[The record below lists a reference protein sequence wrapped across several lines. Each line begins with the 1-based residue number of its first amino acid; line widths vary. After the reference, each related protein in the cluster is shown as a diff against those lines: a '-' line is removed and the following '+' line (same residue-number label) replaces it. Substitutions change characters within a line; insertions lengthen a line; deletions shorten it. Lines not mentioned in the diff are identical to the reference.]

1 MLELVLEPVPSNDRL
16 ASVARYAAGYSAMG
30 AVDSDTCRLVL
41 GQLQSQDA
49 VRPAKIHGRL
59 IGSRAHVTFSSRTV
73 EQRWAGLLGDHV
85 WELYVPNTRARRAK
99 RPLAPTLASAAAG
112 PVLRRRVE

>member
-30 AVDSDTCRLVL
+30 AVDSDTCCLVL

-59 IGSRAHVTFSSRTV
+59 IGSRAQVLLTFQEPASQQDSRSVDSSFALRT
-73 EQRWAGLLGDHV
+73 
-85 WELYVPNTRARRAK
+85 
-99 RPLAPTLASAAAG
+99 SIS
-112 PVLRRRVE
+112 